1 MPAALTSPPFRVHP
15 AKWVPTLYFAE
26 GLPFFS
32 VATIAALMFKSRGA
46 SVAYGGLLGC
56 VPFRCSY
63 QAGQAN
69 RGHHRHDL
77 WLGAQPLHLAL
88 DEASAHL
95 VCDRGHADNIRCRL
109 SHKFAGDR
117 CQTTVNWYAT

>member
-46 SVAYGGLLGC
+46 SVAYGGLLG
-56 VPFRCSY
+56 VF
-63 QAGQAN
+63 
-69 RGHHRHDL
+69 L
-77 WLGAQPLHLAL
+77 LGVLTKRARQTGAIIGMICGLAL
-88 DEASAHL
+88 NL
-95 VCDRGHADNIRCRL
+95 YIWLWTKLPLTWYVTVGTL
-109 SHKFAGDR
+109 
-117 CQTTVNWYAT
+117 TTFGVGYLTTLLETDVKQP